1 MATIIFDHI
10 VKFRVPIC
18 DTVTRREALI
28 IAGVAVATADFEH
41 VESDYFQEVEEI
53 TIPVLN
59 HRCFGGALT
68 VREGSLEILSDH
80 IEFYA
85 SQPCVYIAQDSDCSA
100 AEIMACVAA
109 AAELVEPAS
118 DLTALLTSSSLDMPF
133 EILCHL
139 QLAAT
144 TVISACR

>member
-1 MATIIFDHI
+1 MATIIFDRS
-10 VKFRVPIC
+10 VKFCVPTC
-18 DTVTRREALI
+18 DTVTRREALV

-41 VESDYFQEVEEI
+41 VESDYFQEAEEI
-53 TIPVLN
+53 TIPTLN
-59 HRCFGGALT
+59 HRCFSGALT

-85 SQPCVYIAQDSDCSA
+85 SQPCVYIAQGTDPEA

-109 AAELVEPAS
+109 AADMVEPIS
-118 DLTALLTSSSLDMPF
+118 ELTALLTRSNLSIPA
-133 EILCHL
+133 EIICHM

-144 TVISACR
+144 AVASACR